1 MIVMICLDDKGG
13 MRFHDRRQSQDR
25 ILRQRMKEIVKD
37 AKVFMNKTSEKLYQE
52 FQNRVVCED
61 FLEKAGENDYCLV
74 EDQSLLPLEK
84 EIKKIIIFWWNKIY
98 PADMFFD
105 LSLDQWQLVET
116 KEFEGSSHQI
126 TEEIYIKG
134 ERE

>member
-37 AKVFMNKTSEKLYQE
+37 AKVFMNETSEKLYQE
-52 FQNRVVCED
+52 FQNQVVCED

>member
-37 AKVFMNKTSEKLYQE
+37 AKVFMNETSEKLYQE

-105 LSLDQWQLVET
+105 LSIDQWQLVET

>member
-37 AKVFMNKTSEKLYQE
+37 AKVFMNETSEKLYQE
-52 FQNRVVCED
+52 FQNRVVCKD

>member
-1 MIVMICLDDKGG
+1 MIKSAYIHIPFCNNICFYCAFCKMLKNDAFVDKYLN
-13 MRFHDRRQSQDR
+13 S
-25 ILRQRMKEIVKD
+25 
-37 AKVFMNKTSEKLYQE
+37 
-52 FQNRVVCED
+52 
-61 FLEKAGENDYCLV
+61 
-74 EDQSLLPLEK
+74 LEK

>member
-37 AKVFMNKTSEKLYQE
+37 AKVFMNETSEKLYQE

-105 LSLDQWQLVET
+105 LSLDQWQLIET

>member
-37 AKVFMNKTSEKLYQE
+37 AKVFMNETSEKLYQE

-84 EIKKIIIFWWNKIY
+84 KIKKIIIFWWNKIY

>member
-37 AKVFMNKTSEKLYQE
+37 AKVFMNETSEKLYQE
-52 FQNRVVCED
+52 FQNRVVCEN

>member
-37 AKVFMNKTSEKLYQE
+37 AKVFMNETSEKLYQE

-61 FLEKAGENDYCLV
+61 FLEKAGESDYCLV

>member
-37 AKVFMNKTSEKLYQE
+37 AKVFMNETSEKLYQE